1 MKKIAFITL
10 FSLGLTAFVTFL
22 ALNGQEPE
30 ALVVDNTEEV
40 SLTEEEVETIQ
51 TFAEENNIGYFE
63 AVALFK
69 LAEVTEYTKEELL
82 VLEREELLDLALE
95 VTEASLDLEALRAR
109 IEERLAAYNT
119 EKETINQWMETY
131 DLPLS
136 NALMIR
142 LLINNDETLLVK
154 DLAELSEEALKELI
168 KVAVEEER
176 DNLRTELAPYLEEAR
191 SRFEEWKQR
200 FEENKD
206 FEEETSVE
214 PNPST

>member
-40 SLTEEEVETIQ
+40 SLTEEEKQTIQ

-142 LLINNDETLLVK
+142 FLIHTDETLLVE

-191 SRFEEWKQR
+191 SRFEEWKER

-206 FEEETSVE
+206 FEETTEAT
-214 PNPST
+214 PST

>member
-22 ALNGQEPE
+22 ALNGQEPK

-142 LLINNDETLLVK
+142 LLINNDETLLVE